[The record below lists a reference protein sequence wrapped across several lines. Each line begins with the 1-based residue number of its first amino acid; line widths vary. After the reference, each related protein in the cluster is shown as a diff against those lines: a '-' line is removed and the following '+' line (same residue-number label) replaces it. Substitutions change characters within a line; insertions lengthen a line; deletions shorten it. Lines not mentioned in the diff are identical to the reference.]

1 MIDHAPDD
9 AAYLS
14 RKLAD
19 RFRVSS
25 SSFRSPLRLVSQL
38 ALQFV
43 LVCQRI
49 LSGRLQ
55 APLLA
60 ESPYDILCIG
70 PLPCRQ
76 LPMRI
81 EEEDRSD
88 GTSFQETGKGGLDLL
103 LDLHRQHVWNGLH
116 RWRLLSLLAVLKALE
131 RFVKSPPLLWRDQHP
146 GGCVLIGDMQSHH
159 GLSLP
164 GYLVRLQASCQI
176 KDAQFAERDIISC
189 IGQLL

>member
-1 MIDHAPDD
+1 MEFTCGLGDPFFDLCSSFSEGLLLTEDDQFPVMIDHARDD

-19 RFRVSS
+19 RFPVSS
-25 SSFRSPLRLVSQL
+25 SSSRSPLRLVSQL
-38 ALQFV
+38 ALKFV

-49 LSGRLQ
+49 LSGRLE

-116 RWRLLSLLAVLKALE
+116 RGRLL
-131 RFVKSPPLLWRDQHP
+131 
-146 GGCVLIGDMQSHH
+146 
-159 GLSLP
+159 
-164 GYLVRLQASCQI
+164 
-176 KDAQFAERDIISC
+176 
-189 IGQLL
+189 